1 VQAATQ
7 RGKQT
12 ADAARGPWPRPAVSS
27 AVFRDGQVLL
37 IERGK
42 GALKGYWSLPGGH
55 VEPGEPAR
63 EAARREVLEETGVE
77 VELMG
82 LADVLD
88 VIVRAPDGTLGAHY
102 ILSVF
107 YGVWVRGTVL
117 AQSDAAAARFVP
129 LDGLEAYKLTDGAA
143 GIIAKA
149 AKLLAD
155 LHGPRSEPPS
165 GKA

>member
-1 VQAATQ
+1 MTDNLATGAATL
-7 RGKQT
+7 
-12 ADAARGPWPRPAVSS
+12 DAARGPWPRPAVS
-27 AVFRDGQVLL
+27 AAIFRDGQVLL

-63 EAARREVLEETGVE
+63 EAARREVLEETGV
-77 VELMG
+77 VAELLG

-88 VIVRAPDGTLGAHY
+88 VIVRAPDGTLAAHY

-107 YGVWVRGTVL
+107 YGVWISGTVL

-129 LDGLEAYKLTDGAA
+129 LDGLGAYKLTDGAT
-143 GIIAKA
+143 GVIAKA
-149 AKLLAD
+149 ASLVACSKRRD
-155 LHGPRSEPPS
+155 
-165 GKA
+165 

>member
-1 VQAATQ
+1 M
-7 RGKQT
+7 
-12 ADAARGPWPRPAVSS
+12 DLARGPWPLPAISS
-27 AVFRDGQVLL
+27 AIFRDGHVLL
-37 IERGK
+37 VERGK

-63 EAARREVLEETGVE
+63 EAARREVLEETGV
-77 VELMG
+77 VADLLG

-107 YGVWVRGTVL
+107 YGVWVSGTVL

-129 LDGLEAYKLTDGAA
+129 LDELGAYKLTDGAA

-149 AKLLAD
+149 AGLVA
-155 LHGPRSEPPS
+155 RST
-165 GKA
+165 GRD